1 MSNFEWID
9 NSTLHDAA
17 NTYHRA
23 ARIEL
28 RSASTIGNL
37 QTIELKLDEF
47 LILSDALSQQHVTVR
62 VDAMWEQVFTHT
74 KIILLRKVCLQIFCS
89 FLQCARIL

>member
-9 NSTLHDAA
+9 NSALHDAA

-23 ARIEL
+23 ARVEL
-28 RSASTIGNL
+28 HSASTIGNL

-47 LILSDALSQQHVTVR
+47 LILSDTVSQQHVTLR

-74 KIILLRKVCLQIFCS
+74 KIILLRKVFQNFK
-89 FLQCARIL
+89 FLLFF